1 MPLLVLQS
9 LHVRHL
15 LHHHGEIEVL
25 MLKAQIRMKMEDRD
39 IGVSCCPVSL
49 YCTAVWKLK

>member
-15 LHHHGEIEVL
+15 LRHLGEIEVL
-25 MLKAQIRMKMEDRD
+25 VLKAQIRMKMEDRD
-39 IGVSCCPVSL
+39 TGVSYCLVSL
-49 YCTAVWKLK
+49 YCTTL